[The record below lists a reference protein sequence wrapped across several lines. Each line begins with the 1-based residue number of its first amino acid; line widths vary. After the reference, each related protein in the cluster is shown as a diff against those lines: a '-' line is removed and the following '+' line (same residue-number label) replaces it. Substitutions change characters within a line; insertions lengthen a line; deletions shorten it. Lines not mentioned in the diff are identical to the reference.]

1 MLKIQLELLVI
12 LKLTFP
18 PNLLRLL
25 LSWKMH
31 KVSFLINHDYFY
43 SIGFDWKERIA
54 KIHET
59 IEVID
64 IMVSKE

>member
-1 MLKIQLELLVI
+1 
-12 LKLTFP
+12 
-18 PNLLRLL
+18 
-25 LSWKMH
+25 MH